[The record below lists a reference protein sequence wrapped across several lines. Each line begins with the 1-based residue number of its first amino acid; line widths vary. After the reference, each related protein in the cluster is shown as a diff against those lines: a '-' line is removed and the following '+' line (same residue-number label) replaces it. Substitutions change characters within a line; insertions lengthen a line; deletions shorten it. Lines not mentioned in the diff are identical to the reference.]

1 VAHERGITQARME
14 TALRKC
20 MLDLFIQRNLFQ
32 RKMEAWS
39 CGSSRFDDDDDDGDV
54 DGSN

>member
-20 MLDLFIQRNLFQ
+20 MLDLFVQRKYLFL
-32 RKMEAWS
+32 RKMEACS
-39 CGSSRFDDDDDDGDV
+39 CGSSRFDDDDDDDV
-54 DGSN
+54 

>member
-1 VAHERGITQARME
+1 ME